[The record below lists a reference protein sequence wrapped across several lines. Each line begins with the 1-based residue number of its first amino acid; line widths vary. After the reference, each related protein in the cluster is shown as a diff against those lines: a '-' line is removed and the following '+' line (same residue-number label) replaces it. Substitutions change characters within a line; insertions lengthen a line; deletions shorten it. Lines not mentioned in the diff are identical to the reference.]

1 MIKLENIYKTY
12 ELSGEKITALDNINL
27 EIKEG
32 EFVSIIGKSG
42 SGKSTMLNVLGMLDD
57 WDSGEYI
64 LDGIKA
70 SDLKGNEVAKI
81 RNQKMGFVY
90 QNFNLLPKLS
100 AVENVALPLMYSGK
114 SNKEN
119 MKIAKEYLDL
129 VGLSDKI
136 HNKPTQLSGGQQQRV
151 AIARALVNKPKILFA
166 DEPTGAL
173 DSKTS
178 KDIMSLIQRVWKEQ
192 GITVI
197 MVTHDDSLA
206 SQANRIIRVSDGK
219 ILE

>member
-1 MIKLENIYKTY
+1 MIKLENICKSY

-57 WDSGEYI
+57 WDNGEYI

-70 SDLKGNEVAKI
+70 SELKGNEVAKI

-114 SNKEN
+114 SSKDNI
-119 MKIAKEYLDL
+119 KIAKEYLEL

-178 KDIMSLIQRVWKEQ
+178 KEIMSLIQRVWKEQ

-206 SQANRIIRVSDGK
+206 KQANRIIRVSDGK

>member
-1 MIKLENIYKTY
+1 MIKLKNIYKTY
-12 ELSGEKITALDNINL
+12 ELSGDKVTALDDINL

-42 SGKSTMLNVLGMLDD
+42 SGKSTILNVLGMLDS

-64 LDGIKA
+64 LDGINA

-114 SNKEN
+114 NSKEN
-119 MKIAKEYLDL
+119 MKVAKEYLDL

-151 AIARALVNKPKILFA
+151 AIARALVNNPKILFA

-178 KDIMSLIQRVWKEQ
+178 KDIMSLIQRIWKEQ

-206 SQANRIIRVSDGK
+206 SQADRIIRVSDGK

>member
-1 MIKLENIYKTY
+1 MIKLENICKSY
-12 ELSGEKITALDNINL
+12 ELSGEKVTALDNINL
-27 EIKEG
+27 EIKDG

-119 MKIAKEYLDL
+119 MKVAKEYLEL
-129 VGLSDKI
+129 VGLSDKL

-197 MVTHDDSLA
+197 MVTHDDGLA

>member
-1 MIKLENIYKTY
+1 MIKLENICKSY
-12 ELSGEKITALDNINL
+12 ELSGEKVTALNNINL
-27 EIKEG
+27 QIKEG

-57 WDSGEYI
+57 WDSGEYT

-119 MKIAKEYLDL
+119 MKVAKEYLEL
-129 VGLSDKI
+129 VGLGDKI

-178 KDIMSLIQRVWKEQ
+178 KDIMSLIQRVWREQ

-197 MVTHDDSLA
+197 MVTHDDGLA
-206 SQANRIIRVSDGK
+206 SQANRIIRVSDGQ
-219 ILE
+219 IVE

>member
-1 MIKLENIYKTY
+1 MIKLENICKSY

-57 WDSGEYI
+57 WDNGEYI

-70 SDLKGNEVAKI
+70 SELKGNEVAKI

-114 SNKEN
+114 SSKDNI
-119 MKIAKEYLDL
+119 KIAKEYLEL

-206 SQANRIIRVSDGK
+206 KQANRIIRVSDGK

>member
-1 MIKLENIYKTY
+1 MIKLENVYKTY
-12 ELSGEKITALDNINL
+12 ELSGEKISALDNINL

-119 MKIAKEYLDL
+119 MKIAKEYLEL
-129 VGLSDKI
+129 VGLSDKL

-166 DEPTGAL
+166 DEPTGSL

-178 KDIMSLIQRVWKEQ
+178 KEIMSLIKKVWKEQ

-197 MVTHDDSLA
+197 MVTHDDALA
-206 SQANRIIRVSDGK
+206 SQANRIIRVCDGK

>member
-1 MIKLENIYKTY
+1 MIKLENICKTY
-12 ELSGEKITALDNINL
+12 ELSGEKISALDNINL

-64 LDGIKA
+64 LDGVKT

-90 QNFNLLPKLS
+90 QNFNLLPKLT
-100 AVENVALPLMYSGK
+100 AVENVALPLMYSKK
-114 SNKEN
+114 SNKDN
-119 MKIAKEYLDL
+119 IKLAKEYLEL

-206 SQANRIIRVSDGK
+206 NQANRIIRVSDGK
-219 ILE
+219 IL